1 MSENRQLV
9 DNVIG
14 ELVLP
19 TTPAVG
25 VRNAA
30 LGGAAPLMG
39 AISIVPTWV
48 PPGTISLRKPTD

>member
-1 MSENRQLV
+1 MSEKNQSV

-19 TTPAVG
+19 TPPAIG

-30 LGGAAPLMG
+30 LGGTTPQMG
-39 AISIVPTWV
+39 AISIIPTWV
-48 PPGTISLRKPTD
+48 PPGTISLRKPND